1 MCPSLSSAD
10 KSKLPRSEDFGPYQP
25 PNFTI
30 YSCVFDAFETAW
42 EPTRYCTIR
51 EPILITDSK
60 VSRKGWKVEY
70 EDDPQ
75 YDDPRLANRNKK
87 MLYFT
92 TLDPNG
98 ISLYC
103 DANVRVINS
112 ISPLLEAFEKSRADI
127 GMYRHYARS
136 SVREEAAACLAR
148 NKVDNPEALEEE
160 LALYASSG
168 FPDDQGMWE
177 GSVIFRRHSSQ
188 RLAEAMGEWWDLYSR
203 FQTRDQFSLPFVIWK
218 HGLEVFDLDEHSPGR
233 EHYFVR
239 LQHSE
244 AGVKNRMARYLQAR
258 APENQ
263 MWGALHRLLSRLNPR

>member
-1 MCPSLSSAD
+1 MPSNLI
-10 KSKLPRSEDFGPYQP
+10 
-25 PNFTI
+25 I
-30 YSCVFDAFETAW
+30 YSCELGGFEHPWPPLNQLSQVA
-42 EPTRYCTIR
+42 TI
-51 EPILITDSK
+51 LLTDTPKQSA
-60 VSRKGWKVEY
+60 GWDRLEVIN
-70 EDDPQ
+70 DDLGSA
-75 YDDPRLANRNKK
+75 RLTNRFYK
-87 MLYFT
+87 MLHHHA
-92 TLDPNG
+92 LDPNAV
-98 ISLYC
+98 SVYV
-103 DANVRVINS
+103 DANVRPINS
-112 ISPLLEAFEKSRADI
+112 LVPLFEAFEASGADI

-188 RLAEAMGEWWDLYSR
+188 RLAKAMGEWWDLYSR

-244 AGVKNRMARYLQAR
+244 AGLKNRLARYLQAR